1 MKKRISDAITCIKKH
16 KKHERKGWYYYNDA
30 LFDFVFIPHDF
41 RNGDI
46 VTCLYGDWDT
56 TRYNEKIGI
65 ILGYFDDNYRCYKKM
80 AGDYSDT
87 QMCVDIKF
95 DGVNYQGEFEHEHIN
110 PMYIERMN
118 LHKNDER
125 MPYLNYLALVY
136 KEKYD
141 YDASGDGSPE
151 YARLHRSL
159 TIYKDDR
166 YEVMIDFYDKDPGT
180 DSIVVIF
187 GQKEMSDSSEV
198 SNVIFRKV
206 RHTVKPL
213 YPLFSSE
220 SSYKDYL
227 KEFHRQG
234 GVTFRDEVVFGKSLA
249 KVLTMPPVTAEGPSP
264 AIDKYLIQRLI
275 DESPNGWMHPFT
287 VEQMLDAA
295 GINRVRQAVALN
307 EDEVNTVYNGVTA
320 ISEPEVQKMP
330 STVYTMKGIRLQQPR
345 HGLNII
351 NGKVVLK

>member
-1 MKKRISDAITCIKKH
+1 MDDYLFIDKYIPSKDTKAYLHSIDYKFTDLEKATIVANHYLLPAKEKITWLQECSKATSDKDLKKRISDAITCIKKH

-166 YEVMIDFYDKDPGT
+166 YEVMIDFYDKPAEIT
-180 DSIVVIF
+180 LL
-187 GQKEMSDSSEV
+187 SDDE
-198 SNVIFRKV
+198 ILL
-206 RHTVKPL
+206 TVGIN
-213 YPLFSSE
+213 
-220 SSYKDYL
+220 
-227 KEFHRQG
+227 KEFISGRKALYES
-234 GVTFRDEVVFGKSLA
+234 FA
-249 KVLTMPPVTAEGPSP
+249 KWLEKNDDKLTDIVWEWNLG
-264 AIDKYLIQRLI
+264 
-275 DESPNGWMHPFT
+275 
-287 VEQMLDAA
+287 
-295 GINRVRQAVALN
+295 N
-307 EDEVNTVYNGVTA
+307 EDFEL
-320 ISEPEVQKMP
+320 ISEE
-330 STVYTMKGIRLQQPR
+330 L
-345 HGLNII
+345 II
-351 NGKVVLK
+351 

>member
-1 MKKRISDAITCIKKH
+1 MDDYLFIDKFIPSKDTKAYLHSIDYKFTELEKATIVANHYLLSAKEKIAWLQECSKATSDKDLKKRISDAITCIKKH

-141 YDASGDGSPE
+141 YDALGDGSPE

-166 YEVMIDFYDKDPGT
+166 YEVMIDFYDKPAEIT
-180 DSIVVIF
+180 LL
-187 GQKEMSDSSEV
+187 SDDE
-198 SNVIFRKV
+198 ILL
-206 RHTVKPL
+206 TVGIN
-213 YPLFSSE
+213 
-220 SSYKDYL
+220 
-227 KEFHRQG
+227 KEFISGRKALYES
-234 GVTFRDEVVFGKSLA
+234 FA
-249 KVLTMPPVTAEGPSP
+249 KWLEKNDDKLTDIVWEWNLG
-264 AIDKYLIQRLI
+264 
-275 DESPNGWMHPFT
+275 
-287 VEQMLDAA
+287 
-295 GINRVRQAVALN
+295 N
-307 EDEVNTVYNGVTA
+307 EDFEL
-320 ISEPEVQKMP
+320 ISEE
-330 STVYTMKGIRLQQPR
+330 L
-345 HGLNII
+345 II
-351 NGKVVLK
+351 

>member
-1 MKKRISDAITCIKKH
+1 MDDYLFIDKFIPSKDTKAYLHSIDYKFTELEKATIVANHYLLPVKEKITWLQECSKATSDKDLKKRISDAITCIKKH

-46 VTCLYGDWDT
+46 VTCLYGDWGT

-141 YDASGDGSPE
+141 YDALGDGSPE

-166 YEVMIDFYDKDPGT
+166 YEVMIDFYDKPAEIT
-180 DSIVVIF
+180 LL
-187 GQKEMSDSSEV
+187 SDGE
-198 SNVIFRKV
+198 ILL
-206 RHTVKPL
+206 TV
-213 YPLFSSE
+213 
-220 SSYKDYL
+220 
-227 KEFHRQG
+227 
-234 GVTFRDEVVFGKSLA
+234 
-249 KVLTMPPVTAEGPSP
+249 
-264 AIDKYLIQRLI
+264 
-275 DESPNGWMHPFT
+275 
-287 VEQMLDAA
+287 
-295 GINRVRQAVALN
+295 GINKVFISGRKALYESFAKWLEKNDDKLTDIVWEWNLGN
-307 EDEVNTVYNGVTA
+307 EDFEL
-320 ISEPEVQKMP
+320 ISEE
-330 STVYTMKGIRLQQPR
+330 L
-345 HGLNII
+345 II
-351 NGKVVLK
+351 

>member
-1 MKKRISDAITCIKKH
+1 MDDYLFIDKFIPSKDTKAYLHSIDYKFTDLEKATIVANHYLLPVKEKITWLQECSKATSDKDLKKRISDAITCIKKH

-46 VTCLYGDWDT
+46 VTCLYGDWGT

-141 YDASGDGSPE
+141 YDALGDGSPE

-166 YEVMIDFYDKDPGT
+166 YEVMIDFYDKPAEIT
-180 DSIVVIF
+180 LL
-187 GQKEMSDSSEV
+187 SDGE
-198 SNVIFRKV
+198 ILL
-206 RHTVKPL
+206 TV
-213 YPLFSSE
+213 
-220 SSYKDYL
+220 
-227 KEFHRQG
+227 
-234 GVTFRDEVVFGKSLA
+234 
-249 KVLTMPPVTAEGPSP
+249 
-264 AIDKYLIQRLI
+264 
-275 DESPNGWMHPFT
+275 
-287 VEQMLDAA
+287 
-295 GINRVRQAVALN
+295 GINKVFISGRKALYESFAKWLEKNDDKLTDIVWEWNLGN
-307 EDEVNTVYNGVTA
+307 EDFEL
-320 ISEPEVQKMP
+320 ISEE
-330 STVYTMKGIRLQQPR
+330 L
-345 HGLNII
+345 II
-351 NGKVVLK
+351 

>member
-1 MKKRISDAITCIKKH
+1 MNNDYVFIDKFIPSKDTKAYLHSIDYKFTELEKATIVANHYLLPAKEKIAWLQECSKATSDKDLKKRISDAITCIKKH

-166 YEVMIDFYDKDPGT
+166 YEVMIDFYDKPAEIT
-180 DSIVVIF
+180 LL
-187 GQKEMSDSSEV
+187 SDDE
-198 SNVIFRKV
+198 ILL
-206 RHTVKPL
+206 TVGIN
-213 YPLFSSE
+213 
-220 SSYKDYL
+220 
-227 KEFHRQG
+227 KEFISGRKALYES
-234 GVTFRDEVVFGKSLA
+234 FA
-249 KVLTMPPVTAEGPSP
+249 KWLEKNDDKLTDIVWEWNLG
-264 AIDKYLIQRLI
+264 
-275 DESPNGWMHPFT
+275 
-287 VEQMLDAA
+287 
-295 GINRVRQAVALN
+295 N
-307 EDEVNTVYNGVTA
+307 EDFEL
-320 ISEPEVQKMP
+320 ISEE
-330 STVYTMKGIRLQQPR
+330 L
-345 HGLNII
+345 II
-351 NGKVVLK
+351 

>member
-1 MKKRISDAITCIKKH
+1 MNNDYVFIDKFIPSKDTKAYLHSIDYKFTDLEKATIVANHYLLPAKEKITWLQECSKATSDKDLKKRISDAITCIKKH

-166 YEVMIDFYDKDPGT
+166 YEVMIDFYDKPAEIT
-180 DSIVVIF
+180 LL
-187 GQKEMSDSSEV
+187 SDDE
-198 SNVIFRKV
+198 ILL
-206 RHTVKPL
+206 TVGIN
-213 YPLFSSE
+213 
-220 SSYKDYL
+220 
-227 KEFHRQG
+227 KEFISGRKALYES
-234 GVTFRDEVVFGKSLA
+234 FA
-249 KVLTMPPVTAEGPSP
+249 KWLEKNDDKLTDIVWEWNLG
-264 AIDKYLIQRLI
+264 
-275 DESPNGWMHPFT
+275 
-287 VEQMLDAA
+287 
-295 GINRVRQAVALN
+295 N
-307 EDEVNTVYNGVTA
+307 EDFELIN
-320 ISEPEVQKMP
+320 EE
-330 STVYTMKGIRLQQPR
+330 L
-345 HGLNII
+345 II
-351 NGKVVLK
+351 

>member
-1 MKKRISDAITCIKKH
+1 MDDYLFIDKFIPSKDTKAYLHSIDYKFTELEKATIVANHYLLPAKEKIAWLQECSKATSDKDLKKRISDAITCIKKH

-141 YDASGDGSPE
+141 YDALGDGSPE

-159 TIYKDDR
+159 TIYKDNR
-166 YEVMIDFYDKDPGT
+166 YEVMIDFYDKPAEITLLSGDEILLT
-180 DSIVVIF
+180 IDI
-187 GQKEMSDSSEV
+187 
-198 SNVIFRKV
+198 N
-206 RHTVKPL
+206 
-213 YPLFSSE
+213 
-220 SSYKDYL
+220 
-227 KEFHRQG
+227 KEFISGRKAMYES
-234 GVTFRDEVVFGKSLA
+234 FA
-249 KVLTMPPVTAEGPSP
+249 KWLEKNDDKLTDIVWEWNLG
-264 AIDKYLIQRLI
+264 
-275 DESPNGWMHPFT
+275 
-287 VEQMLDAA
+287 
-295 GINRVRQAVALN
+295 N
-307 EDEVNTVYNGVTA
+307 EDFEL
-320 ISEPEVQKMP
+320 ISEE
-330 STVYTMKGIRLQQPR
+330 L
-345 HGLNII
+345 II
-351 NGKVVLK
+351 

>member
-1 MKKRISDAITCIKKH
+1 MDDYLFIDKFIPSKDTKAYLHRIDYKFTDLEKATIVANHYLLPAKEKIAWLQECSKATSDKDLKKRISDAITCIKKH

-166 YEVMIDFYDKDPGT
+166 YEVMIDFYDKPAEIT
-180 DSIVVIF
+180 LL
-187 GQKEMSDSSEV
+187 SDDE
-198 SNVIFRKV
+198 ILL
-206 RHTVKPL
+206 TVGIN
-213 YPLFSSE
+213 
-220 SSYKDYL
+220 
-227 KEFHRQG
+227 KEFISGRKALYES
-234 GVTFRDEVVFGKSLA
+234 FA
-249 KVLTMPPVTAEGPSP
+249 KWLEKNDDKLTDIVWEWNLG
-264 AIDKYLIQRLI
+264 
-275 DESPNGWMHPFT
+275 
-287 VEQMLDAA
+287 
-295 GINRVRQAVALN
+295 N
-307 EDEVNTVYNGVTA
+307 EDFEL
-320 ISEPEVQKMP
+320 ISEE
-330 STVYTMKGIRLQQPR
+330 L
-345 HGLNII
+345 II
-351 NGKVVLK
+351 

>member
-1 MKKRISDAITCIKKH
+1 MDDYLFIDKFIPSKDTKAYLHSIDYKFTDLEKATIVANHYLLPVKEKITWLQECSKATSDKDLKKRISDAITCIKKH

-166 YEVMIDFYDKDPGT
+166 YEVMIDFYDKPAEIT
-180 DSIVVIF
+180 LL
-187 GQKEMSDSSEV
+187 SDDE
-198 SNVIFRKV
+198 ILL
-206 RHTVKPL
+206 TVGIN
-213 YPLFSSE
+213 
-220 SSYKDYL
+220 
-227 KEFHRQG
+227 KEFISGRKALYES
-234 GVTFRDEVVFGKSLA
+234 FA
-249 KVLTMPPVTAEGPSP
+249 KWLEKNDDKLTDIVWEWNLG
-264 AIDKYLIQRLI
+264 
-275 DESPNGWMHPFT
+275 
-287 VEQMLDAA
+287 
-295 GINRVRQAVALN
+295 N
-307 EDEVNTVYNGVTA
+307 EDFEL
-320 ISEPEVQKMP
+320 ISEE
-330 STVYTMKGIRLQQPR
+330 L
-345 HGLNII
+345 II
-351 NGKVVLK
+351 

>member
-1 MKKRISDAITCIKKH
+1 MDDYLFIDKFIPSKDTKAYLHSIDYKFTDLEKATIVANHYLLPAKEKIAWLQECSKATSDKDLKKRISDAITCIKKH

-166 YEVMIDFYDKDPGT
+166 YEVMIDFYDKPAEIT
-180 DSIVVIF
+180 LL
-187 GQKEMSDSSEV
+187 SDDE
-198 SNVIFRKV
+198 ILL
-206 RHTVKPL
+206 TVGIN
-213 YPLFSSE
+213 
-220 SSYKDYL
+220 
-227 KEFHRQG
+227 KEFISGRKALYES
-234 GVTFRDEVVFGKSLA
+234 FA
-249 KVLTMPPVTAEGPSP
+249 KWLEKNDDKLTDIVWEWNLG
-264 AIDKYLIQRLI
+264 
-275 DESPNGWMHPFT
+275 
-287 VEQMLDAA
+287 
-295 GINRVRQAVALN
+295 N
-307 EDEVNTVYNGVTA
+307 EDFEL
-320 ISEPEVQKMP
+320 ISEE
-330 STVYTMKGIRLQQPR
+330 L
-345 HGLNII
+345 II
-351 NGKVVLK
+351 

>member
-1 MKKRISDAITCIKKH
+1 MNNDYVFIDKFIPSKDTKAYLHSIDYKFTDLEKATIVANHYLLPAKEKIDWLQECSKATSDKDLKKRISDAITYIKKH

-65 ILGYFDDNYRCYKKM
+65 ILGYFDDNYQCYKKM

-166 YEVMIDFYDKDPGT
+166 YEVMIDFYDKPAEIT
-180 DSIVVIF
+180 LL
-187 GQKEMSDSSEV
+187 SDDE
-198 SNVIFRKV
+198 ILL
-206 RHTVKPL
+206 TVGIN
-213 YPLFSSE
+213 
-220 SSYKDYL
+220 
-227 KEFHRQG
+227 KEFISGRKAMYES
-234 GVTFRDEVVFGKSLA
+234 FA
-249 KVLTMPPVTAEGPSP
+249 KWLEKNDDKLTDIVWEWNLG
-264 AIDKYLIQRLI
+264 
-275 DESPNGWMHPFT
+275 
-287 VEQMLDAA
+287 
-295 GINRVRQAVALN
+295 N
-307 EDEVNTVYNGVTA
+307 EDFEL
-320 ISEPEVQKMP
+320 ISEE
-330 STVYTMKGIRLQQPR
+330 L
-345 HGLNII
+345 II
-351 NGKVVLK
+351 

>member
-1 MKKRISDAITCIKKH
+1 M
-16 KKHERKGWYYYNDA
+16 
-30 LFDFVFIPHDF
+30 FIPHDF

-166 YEVMIDFYDKDPGT
+166 YEVMIDFYDKPAEIT
-180 DSIVVIF
+180 LL
-187 GQKEMSDSSEV
+187 SDDE
-198 SNVIFRKV
+198 ILL
-206 RHTVKPL
+206 TVGIN
-213 YPLFSSE
+213 
-220 SSYKDYL
+220 
-227 KEFHRQG
+227 KEFISGRKALYES
-234 GVTFRDEVVFGKSLA
+234 FA
-249 KVLTMPPVTAEGPSP
+249 KWLEKNDDKLTDIVWEWNLG
-264 AIDKYLIQRLI
+264 
-275 DESPNGWMHPFT
+275 
-287 VEQMLDAA
+287 
-295 GINRVRQAVALN
+295 N
-307 EDEVNTVYNGVTA
+307 EDFEL
-320 ISEPEVQKMP
+320 ISEE
-330 STVYTMKGIRLQQPR
+330 L
-345 HGLNII
+345 II
-351 NGKVVLK
+351 MMN

>member
-1 MKKRISDAITCIKKH
+1 MDDYLFIDKFIPSKDTKAYLHSIDYKFTELEKATIVANHYLLPAKEKIAWLQECSKATSDKDLKKRISNAITCIKKH

-87 QMCVDIKF
+87 QICVDIKF

-110 PMYIERMN
+110 PIYIERMN

-125 MPYLNYLALVY
+125 IPYINYLALVY

-141 YDASGDGSPE
+141 YDALGDGSPE

-166 YEVMIDFYDKDPGT
+166 YEVMIDFYDKPAEIT
-180 DSIVVIF
+180 LL
-187 GQKEMSDSSEV
+187 SDGE
-198 SNVIFRKV
+198 ILL
-206 RHTVKPL
+206 TVGIN
-213 YPLFSSE
+213 
-220 SSYKDYL
+220 
-227 KEFHRQG
+227 KEFISGRKALYES
-234 GVTFRDEVVFGKSLA
+234 FA
-249 KVLTMPPVTAEGPSP
+249 KWLEKNDDKLTDIVWEWNLG
-264 AIDKYLIQRLI
+264 
-275 DESPNGWMHPFT
+275 
-287 VEQMLDAA
+287 
-295 GINRVRQAVALN
+295 N
-307 EDEVNTVYNGVTA
+307 EDFEL
-320 ISEPEVQKMP
+320 ISEE
-330 STVYTMKGIRLQQPR
+330 L
-345 HGLNII
+345 II
-351 NGKVVLK
+351 